1 MLINGR
7 LRRKLMAAFSS
18 LMDDLRYNI
27 ESNRDALAT
36 ALKRSPNM
44 AYQKVNELALFVG
57 SRHGVDLQLHFPA
70 ASKISD
76 FGSYGTENVGV
87 VVDKFRKTFPV
98 PRETVKQKAVE
109 LLGSGARPQDAY
121 MYEGKEG
128 VKVVMPEG
136 RIEVLP
142 GSVHFWCRI
151 DERVRSYADWL
162 MENVYLPRPDA

>member
-1 MLINGR
+1 MP
-7 LRRKLMAAFSS
+7 AFSN

-27 ESNRDALAT
+27 ESNRDALAA

-57 SRHGVDLQLHFPA
+57 SRHNVNLQLYFPA
-70 ASKISD
+70 PGKISD
-76 FGSYGTENVGV
+76 IGTYGTENVGI

-98 PRETVKQKAVE
+98 QRETVKQKAIE
-109 LLGSGARPQDAY
+109 LLGSDARAQDAY

-128 VKVVMPEG
+128 VKVVLPSG

-142 GSVHFWCRI
+142 GSVHFWCSI
-151 DERVRSYADWL
+151 DEKVRSYADWL
-162 MENVYLPRPDA
+162 ADNVYFPNEKS

>member
-1 MLINGR
+1 MANHGR
-7 LRRKLMAAFSS
+7 TNVAAFSS

-27 ESNRDALAT
+27 ERNRDSLAT

-44 AYQKVNELALFVG
+44 AYKKVNELALFVG
-57 SRHGVDLQLHFPA
+57 SRHNVNLQLHFPA
-70 ASKISD
+70 HNKLSD
-76 FGSYGTENVGV
+76 IGSYGTENVGI
-87 VVDKFRKTFPV
+87 VVDKFRKTFPI
-98 PRETVKQKAVE
+98 PREMLKQKAIE
-109 LLGSGARPQDAY
+109 LLGSEARPQDAY

-151 DERVRSYADWL
+151 DEKVRSYADWL
-162 MENVYLPRPDA
+162 VENVYFPTKKTDA

>member
-1 MLINGR
+1 
-7 LRRKLMAAFSS
+7 
-18 LMDDLRYNI
+18 MDDLRFNI
-27 ESNRDALAT
+27 ESNRDGLAA

-44 AYQKVNELALFVG
+44 AYQKMNELALFVG

-70 ASKISD
+70 SAKISD
-76 FGSYGTENVGV
+76 IGSYGTENVGV

-98 PRETVKQKAVE
+98 PRETVKQKAIEV
-109 LLGSGARPQDAY
+109 LGAGARPQDAY

-151 DERVRSYADWL
+151 DDKVRLYADWL
-162 MENVYLPRPDA
+162 MENVYFPDRKT

>member
-1 MLINGR
+1 MPVFSTLI
-7 LRRKLMAAFSS
+7 
-18 LMDDLRYNI
+18 DDFRFNV
-27 ESNRDALAT
+27 ESNRVALSAS
-36 ALKRSPNM
+36 LKKSPNL

-57 SRHGVDLQLHFPA
+57 SRYSVNLQLHFPVA
-70 ASKISD
+70 NRISD
-76 FGSYGTENVGV
+76 IDSYGTENVGI

-109 LLGSGARPQDAY
+109 YISEALPEDAY

-128 VKVVMPEG
+128 VKVVMPKG

-151 DERVRSYADWL
+151 DEKVRAYADWL
-162 MENVYLPRPDA
+162 AENVYFPKSDAK